1 MKKRR
6 KKNKSKK
13 FLVISSLAIIC
24 LISFMVGF
32 KSYESKNNKETNIS
46 GNLQHENVENI
57 NLAGQNAKPIIV
69 ALNTDKQDI
78 ADGIKMEPKPP
89 VVQAPPTVVK
99 QEPVNSVN
107 DGSKVVYLT
116 FDDGPSPKVT
126 PLVLNVLK
134 QENVK
139 ATFFIVGSM
148 AEKYPSLLKQEK
160 QEGHA
165 IGNHTY
171 SHDYKYVYS
180 STNNFI
186 SDLKKGDKAI
196 TSVIGD
202 YNRNLIRFPG
212 GSFNKQTYKNAAQ
225 AAGYHYVDWNCLTGD
240 AEVSLA
246 SKDRLLARFKETFS
260 NQKQLTI
267 LMHDALG
274 KSTTPDALPEVIK
287 FLKAKGYT
295 FKTLQ

>member
-1 MKKRR
+1 
-6 KKNKSKK
+6 
-13 FLVISSLAIIC
+13 
-24 LISFMVGF
+24 
-32 KSYESKNNKETNIS
+32 
-46 GNLQHENVENI
+46 LQHENVENI
-57 NLAGQNAKPIIV
+57 NLAGENAKPIIV